1 MAAIDNIRTGDIA
14 VVAQSW
20 LDYPALS
27 LLKSRSGEN
36 EYCQNETRAI
46 II

>member
-1 MAAIDNIRTGDIA
+1 MAAVGDIRTGDIA

-27 LLKSRSGEN
+27 LYWEN
-36 EYCQNETRAI
+36 
-46 II
+46 